1 MVCIK
6 CLARASN
13 KYDCPIQRCKNC
25 GSGHNILL
33 CHKSDHEKAFLL
45 ETENDISEEELKEIQ
60 DYTENIYTIKPSEKT
75 TENQGKEISDC
86 RSNEVRNVIQWAAS
100 GTKKR
105 EDKKSE
111 ADGAD
116 KIFMITNDI
125 EEKKIYH

>member
-1 MVCIK
+1 MIAQFND
-6 CLARASN
+6 ARTVEAATTYFCVT
-13 KYDCPIQRCKNC
+13 KMTK
-25 GSGHNILL
+25 
-33 CHKSDHEKAFLL
+33 KEKAFLL
-45 ETENDISEEELKEIQ
+45 ETENDITEEELQEVQ
-60 DYTENIYTIKPSEKT
+60 DYAENIYTIKPTEKT

-105 EDKKSE
+105 EKEKSE

-116 KIFMITNDI
+116 KIFMISNDI